1 MSMYTNIRL
10 SKKTVQRLKNIG
22 KKGETYDD
30 IINRLIDEHE
40 KMEKARLENTTMV
53 RTNGY

>member
-40 KMEKARLENTTMV
+40 KMEKARLENTV
-53 RTNGY
+53 RA

>member
-1 MSMYTNIRL
+1 MYTNIRL